1 MEKCLAVIAIIAD
14 DNAQIEKVNGL
25 LSTFREHIVGRMGIP
40 HRNGHNV
47 ISVVMEAP
55 KEVINSLSGK
65 LGMVEGVT
73 SKALFAKQ

>member
-1 MEKCLAVIAIIAD
+1 MEKCLAVIAIIVN

-25 LSTFREHIVGRMGIP
+25 LSNFRDYIIGRMGIP

-73 SKALFAKQ
+73 SKALFAK

>member
-1 MEKCLAVIAIIAD
+1 MEKCLAVIAIIVN

-25 LSTFREHIVGRMGIP
+25 LSNFRDHIIGRMGIP

-73 SKALFAKQ
+73 SKALFAK